1 MTGKVVLI
9 SGACGTGK
17 STVSRFLAENS
28 PCGFSVHMHTD
39 DFYQYIR
46 KGYTDPWLDE
56 SGDQN
61 ETVVEVAAASAARFA
76 AGGYE
81 VYVDGVIGPW
91 FLKPWLNLAQKF
103 DVRYI
108 VLRPDEQ
115 CTIQRAAE
123 REQRAEF
130 PLDSGAVQ
138 KMWQMFTN
146 LGEYE
151 ANTIDTT
158 GQAIE
163 ESVDF
168 IQKRL
173 REGDFSIGA
182 SKKLA

>member
-1 MTGKVVLI
+1 MPGKIVLV

-17 STVSRFLAENS
+17 STVSHLLAENS

-61 ETVVEVAAASAARFA
+61 ETVIEAAAASAARFA

-91 FLKPWLNLAQKF
+91 FLKPWLGLARTGI
-103 DVRYI
+103 DVRYV

-115 CTIQRAAE
+115 CTVRRAAE

-138 KMWQMFTN
+138 KMWRMFAG

-151 ANTIDTT
+151 ANATDTS
-158 GQAIE
+158 GQTAE
-163 ESVDF
+163 ESADF
-168 IQKRL
+168 IQNRL
-173 REGDFSIGA
+173 EEGGFCI
-182 SKKLA
+182 